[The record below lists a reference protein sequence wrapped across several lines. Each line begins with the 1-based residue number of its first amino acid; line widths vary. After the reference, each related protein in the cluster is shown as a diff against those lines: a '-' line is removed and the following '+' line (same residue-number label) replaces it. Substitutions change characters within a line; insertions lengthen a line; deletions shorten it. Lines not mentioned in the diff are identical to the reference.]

1 MSAKRRLVDTNL
13 IVRYLVQDHE
23 KHAKA
28 AGKLFEA
35 CDRGDIEIVLLPAV
49 LVFMLLLI
57 NKSRLMGKY
66 VNGRT
71 FNIIAWITAVILIAL
86 TVIYV
91 FVS

>member
-1 MSAKRRLVDTNL
+1 MTATILV
-13 IVRYLVQDHE
+13 
-23 KHAKA
+23 A
-28 AGKLFEA
+28 AGAAVILIPNFPLIKVTLLSQVLN
-35 CDRGDIEIVLLPAV
+35 GVLLPAV

-71 FNIIAWITAVILIAL
+71 FNIIAWVTAVVLIAL